1 MQRRLPQVLR
11 TPLCSADSSESGQV
25 IVESLVAMSIIVGSL
40 MGMLYLS
47 RTAIGLHREI
57 ADRIIATNLAAEGV
71 EIVKNTIDNSVLT
84 CDVGGGGVSEVNW
97 TLACEEWDAEFP
109 QSDPT
114 FGVSYEANRRLDEK
128 KLLEFDASTGRYGYA
143 VPYGATHRRPGSRS
157 FTRAVSVRKVS
168 ETRLRVSSLVTWEAR
183 GGEERVELKTDF
195 YDWRQK

>member
-1 MQRRLPQVLR
+1 MLRLPLR
-11 TPLCSADSSESGQV
+11 STDSSESGQV

-57 ADRIIATNLAAEGV
+57 ADRIVATNLAAEGI

-84 CDVGGGGVSEVNW
+84 CDVGGGGASDADW
-97 TLACEEWDAEFP
+97 SLACEEWNKDFY
-109 QSDPT
+109 QQTQT
-114 FGVSYEANRRLDEK
+114 FGVSYASNGKLDASK
-128 KLLEFDASTGRYGYA
+128 ILDFDAVSGRYGYDL
-143 VPYGATHRRPGSRS
+143 PSSSRRPGSRS
-157 FTRAVSVRKVS
+157 FTRAVTVQNMG
-168 ETRLRVSSLVTWEAR
+168 ETRQQLRVTALVTWEAR